1 MKTRSS
7 HEALISS
14 ALLVALLASAA
25 VALSK
30 GALQLDLMA
39 VFLGKAGGID
49 AEVLSNIRAPRV
61 LLAAF
66 AGAALAASG
75 AVLQGLFRNPLADP
89 GLIGVSGGA
98 AVGAVAMIVLGTA
111 LNLPPIILA
120 YSIPVAAIL
129 ASFIVTSILFL
140 FASRHGTFNVATV
153 LLAGIAINA
162 IASVVIGIFQYIS
175 DDGQLRTLTFWM
187 MGSFGRASWD
197 TVIPAIL
204 VVLGALFLLLLQS
217 RDLDRLQLGDA
228 EAFYLGVDVK
238 RVKVVIIFAAALSV
252 GVAVSLSG
260 IVGFVGLVVPHI
272 VRFIVGVKHTY
283 LVICSALLG
292 ASLLVIAD
300 LGARL
305 IMMPAEIPVGL
316 VTSAIGAPFFLWLII
331 RKVPSVF

>member
-14 ALLVALLASAA
+14 GLLVALLASAA

-187 MGSFGRASWD
+187 MGSFGRASWG

-316 VTSAIGAPFFLWLII
+316 VTSAIGAPFFLWLVI
-331 RKVPSVF
+331 RKVPNAF